1 MKKKTLKAEEEEVEG
16 SAYWKH
22 RSTRQLRYG
31 HGKYPS
37 ALRCARTT
45 QWEYDPWH
53 KRTTGPHLC
62 CTWERSEASHGPLT
76 RWASSGIPLS
86 FRGPLFSSLARTR
99 KHESLKQRTALS
111 NTGGKKN
118 QVLITTHCCFPHFLN
133 WVREERDEDFTSGE
147 AEQRQK
153 TAGGTRAERSA
164 RKLPQ
169 TLHTRVVC
177 PKSKLRT
184 LGFQYLERQSRWQ
197 KETLC
202 RGCSPGKKKTK
213 KRVGNAHFH
222 KQFQEFKAPFT
233 LGVRANKT
241 WGQLWAFFA
250 CCLAPRVA
258 NWPPKFDGILFLAL
272 GPIQGLKVQH
282 LLVTLGRLK
291 RFFSSSA
298 LTLPL

>member
-16 SAYWKH
+16 SAYSKH

-62 CTWERSEASHGPLT
+62 CTWERSEASHGPST

-86 FRGPLFSSLARTR
+86 FRGPLFSSLASTR

-111 NTGGKKN
+111 NTRGKKNQRKEKN

-133 WVREERDEDFTSGE
+133 LVREERDEDFTSGE
-147 AEQRQK
+147 AEQRLK

-164 RKLPQ
+164 RSCHRHSTPVSSALN
-169 TLHTRVVC
+169 R
-177 PKSKLRT
+177 SYAT

-202 RGCSPGKKKTK
+202 RGCSPGKTKTK
-213 KRVGNAHFH
+213 KRVG
-222 KQFQEFKAPFT
+222 KCPF
-233 LGVRANKT
+233 
-241 WGQLWAFFA
+241 
-250 CCLAPRVA
+250 
-258 NWPPKFDGILFLAL
+258 
-272 GPIQGLKVQH
+272 
-282 LLVTLGRLK
+282 
-291 RFFSSSA
+291 S
-298 LTLPL
+298 